1 MSIAAWIV
9 NSSIRAFINI
19 TCRINKDE
27 LQRVP
32 MEGPFLLVSN
42 HVTSLEV
49 PLFYAF
55 LQPRKITGFA
65 KAEFWDKPLFRLLL
79 NKIWNAIPIHRGTV
93 DLKAFR
99 LAHEAF
105 EKKFFLAVAPEGTR
119 SWNGQLQK
127 AQGGV
132 VMLALHDDIPILPLA
147 HYGGE
152 HFKQNLTRF
161 RRTDFHIKVGKPF
174 KLNTRNEKI
183 TNTIRQ
189 QMADEIMY
197 RIANLLPPEYRGYY
211 ADISLATQNYLRFI

>member
-1 MSIAAWIV
+1 MSFATWVV
-9 NSSIRAFINI
+9 NSSIRAFISI
-19 TCRINKDE
+19 TCKIDRDE
-27 LQRVP
+27 LLKVP
-32 MEGPFLLVSN
+32 EEGPFLLVSN

-65 KAEFWDKPLFRLLL
+65 KAEFWDKPLYRLLF
-79 NKIWNAIPIHRGTV
+79 NNIWNAIPIHRGTV

-99 LAHEAF
+99 LAHKAF
-105 EKKFFLAVAPEGTR
+105 EEKFFLAVAPEGTR

-152 HFKQNLTRF
+152 RFKQNLTHF

-174 KLNTRNEKI
+174 RLNAGNEKL
-183 TNTIRQ
+183 TNIIRQ

-197 RIANLLPPEYRGYY
+197 QIANLLPPEYRGYY
-211 ADISLATQNYLRFI
+211 SNTDRATVKYIRFY